1 MISLNRYPV
10 EIVLFMVWSVILLP
24 IGLLDVGGVIRVILG
39 LPFILFIPGYVL
51 IFALFPTRKTDRG
64 INLLERITLSFGFSL
79 AIVSL
84 IGFGLNYTTWGI
96 RLESILLCVFVFI
109 IAVGAIAIYQW
120 NNVSLDERFEI
131 SLGLSRFKS
140 KSKLNR
146 ILNISIIISILFAI
160 IAITYASITITHEEK
175 YTGFYILSMDRN
187 TTHYQKNLTVGENSN
202 VILGIINHE
211 YETIDYNIEI
221 WLINQSTDN
230 TKSENEDKT
239 TIHNMWF
246 IDNIPVNL
254 KHKELNI
261 EKAITT
267 QWEHNYSFSINRTGS
282 FKLLFL
288 LFTSPAEEY
297 IVDDDYVDIA
307 EEKINSAYRQT
318 HLWIKV
324 N

>member
-1 MISLNRYPV
+1 MVSLNRYPV
-10 EIVLFMVWSVILLP
+10 EIVLFMILSVILIP
-24 IGLLDVGGVIRVILG
+24 IGLLDIGGVIRIILG
-39 LPFILFIPGYVL
+39 LPFRLFIPGYVL

-64 INLLERITLSFGFSL
+64 INLLERITLSFGFSI

-96 RLESILLCVFVFI
+96 RPESNLLCIFVFI
-109 IAVGAIAIYQW
+109 IAVGALAIHQW
-120 NNVSLDERFEI
+120 NNVSIDERFKI
-131 SLGLSRFKS
+131 NLSLSRFKS

-146 ILNISIIISILFAI
+146 ILNISIIISILLAI
-160 IAITYASITITHEEK
+160 IVIAYTSTTITHDEE
-175 YTGFYILSMDRN
+175 YTVLYILSMDRD
-187 TTHYQKNLTVGENSN
+187 TSHYQKNLIVGENSN

-211 YETIDYNIEI
+211 YETIDYNLEV
-221 WLINQSTDN
+221 WLINQSTN
-230 TKSENEDKT
+230 ATEFENKDIIM
-239 TIHNMWF
+239 IHNMWF
-246 IDNIPVNL
+246 IDSIQVTL
-254 KHKELNI
+254 EHKELNI

-267 QWEHNYSFSINRTGS
+267 QWEYNYSFSINRTGS

-297 IVDDDYVDIA
+297 IVDGDYFDIA